1 MGWTDWAD
9 TVTNAMIGGKATDGS
24 VSTGILGSNWFQN
37 LAGAVSTGYD
47 IYQGIQKQKASDR
60 MYDLMYGT
68 AANQDIWANLVKDRY
83 VNTYWPYESTQY
95 EYASAD
101 RTAMRDSDLVARDY
115 NISRKYEQVQ
125 QAQSINP
132 ELDTAERSLIDILVE
147 PVTNLRTRLAND
159 AITSVNQS
167 FDSTRL
173 QDLRRL
179 NVLGVNPS
187 SGARLI
193 YNRSLATA
201 QALASA
207 TARNN
212 AAIIAEDV
220 GISRQGQALAY
231 RAGIPLPTYQTTP
244 SVQAG
249 NVTTAL
255 SSTGSMAG
263 AIGAQL
269 DNSAQ
274 QSFTGAATALN
285 SMYMRPFVDRY
296 MNKISGNKG

>member
-68 AANQDIWANLVKDRY
+68 AANQDTWANLVKARY
-83 VNTYWPYESTQY
+83 TDIYWPYESVQY
-95 EYASAD
+95 EYAGAD
-101 RTAMRDSDLVARDY
+101 RTAMRDSDVVARDY
-115 NISRKYEQVQ
+115 NIARKYEQVQ

-132 ELDTAERSLIDILVE
+132 ELDIAERSLIDILVE

-231 RAGIPLPTYQTTP
+231 RSGIPLPTYQTTP

-255 SSTGSMAG
+255 SATGSMAG
-263 AIGAQL
+263 AAGAQL

>member
-1 MGWTDWAD
+1 MGYEDWTG
-9 TVTNAMIGGKATDGS
+9 TIMNAMIGGKATDGS

-68 AANQDIWANLVKDRY
+68 AANQDTWANLVKARY
-83 VNTYWPYESTQY
+83 VDTYWPYETTQY
-95 EYASAD
+95 GYATAD
-101 RTAMRDSDLVARDY
+101 QTAMRSSDVAARDY
-115 NISRKYEQVQ
+115 NITRKGQ
-125 QAQSINP
+125 QITQATTINP
-132 ELDTAERSLIDILVE
+132 KLDTAEGSLIDTLVE
-147 PVTNLRTRLAND
+147 SITNLRTRLAND

-231 RAGIPLPTYQTTP
+231 RAGVPLPTYQTTP

-263 AIGAQL
+263 AAGAQL